1 MFLKEFFFSNSTYL
15 HSETT
20 VEVFIAIYKK
30 NIQHLKLNLLA
41 QRLKK
46 KGMEREIKS
55 LQENKQRSEDEHT
68 SQEETKVIP
77 VIEEVLKVD
86 KKLVETGRIHV
97 RKEIDEEE
105 KQIEIPL
112 MNESYE
118 VEKVKVKNQIFD
130 QVPSIRHE
138 GDVIVI
144 PVIKEVAEIKIRYE
158 VTEEIHLK
166 KNKTITP
173 HKEQVTLK
181 KEKVIIQRETPKK

>member
-1 MFLKEFFFSNSTYL
+1 
-15 HSETT
+15 
-20 VEVFIAIYKK
+20 
-30 NIQHLKLNLLA
+30 
-41 QRLKK
+41 
-46 KGMEREIKS
+46 MEREIKS
-55 LQENKQRSEDEHT
+55 SEENKQRGEDEHR

-86 KKLVETGRIHV
+86 KKLVETGRIHL

-118 VEKVKVKNQIFD
+118 IERVKVKGQIFD

-173 HKEQVTLK
+173 HTEQVTLK

>member
-1 MFLKEFFFSNSTYL
+1 
-15 HSETT
+15 
-20 VEVFIAIYKK
+20 
-30 NIQHLKLNLLA
+30 
-41 QRLKK
+41 
-46 KGMEREIKS
+46 MEREIKS
-55 LQENKQRSEDEHT
+55 SEENKQRGEDGHR

-118 VEKVKVKNQIFD
+118 VERVKVKDQIFD

-173 HKEQVTLK
+173 HTEQVTLK

>member
-1 MFLKEFFFSNSTYL
+1 
-15 HSETT
+15 
-20 VEVFIAIYKK
+20 
-30 NIQHLKLNLLA
+30 
-41 QRLKK
+41 
-46 KGMEREIKS
+46 MEREIKS
-55 LQENKQRSEDEHT
+55 SEENKQRGEDEHR

-86 KKLVETGRIHV
+86 KKLVETGRIHL

-118 VEKVKVKNQIFD
+118 VERVKVKDQIFD

-173 HKEQVTLK
+173 HTEQVTLK

>member
-1 MFLKEFFFSNSTYL
+1 
-15 HSETT
+15 
-20 VEVFIAIYKK
+20 
-30 NIQHLKLNLLA
+30 
-41 QRLKK
+41 
-46 KGMEREIKS
+46 MEREIKPS
-55 LQENKQRSEDEHT
+55 DKHERKQEEGRFLK
-68 SQEETKVIP
+68 EETKVIP
-77 VIEEVLKVD
+77 VIEEFLKVD

-97 RKEIDEEE
+97 RKEIDNEE

-112 MNESYE
+112 LNESYE

-166 KNKTITP
+166 KNKTITT
-173 HKEQVTLK
+173 HTEQVTLK
-181 KEKVIIQRETPKK
+181 KEKVIVERETPKK

>member
-1 MFLKEFFFSNSTYL
+1 
-15 HSETT
+15 
-20 VEVFIAIYKK
+20 
-30 NIQHLKLNLLA
+30 
-41 QRLKK
+41 
-46 KGMEREIKS
+46 MEREIDS
-55 LQENKQRSEDEHT
+55 SDENQKPKQDEHMLN
-68 SQEETKVIP
+68 EETKVIP

-97 RKEIDEEE
+97 RKEINKEE

-112 MNESYE
+112 INESYE

-130 QVPSIRHE
+130 QVPSVRHE

-158 VTEEIHLK
+158 VTEEIHVK

-173 HKEQVTLK
+173 HTEQVTLK
-181 KEKVIIQRETPKK
+181 KEKVIIERETPKK

>member
-1 MFLKEFFFSNSTYL
+1 
-15 HSETT
+15 
-20 VEVFIAIYKK
+20 
-30 NIQHLKLNLLA
+30 
-41 QRLKK
+41 
-46 KGMEREIKS
+46 MEREIKS
-55 LQENKQRSEDEHT
+55 SEENKQRGEDEHR

-118 VEKVKVKNQIFD
+118 VERVKVKDQIFD

-158 VTEEIHLK
+158 VAEEIHLK

-173 HKEQVTLK
+173 HTEQVTLK

>member
-1 MFLKEFFFSNSTYL
+1 
-15 HSETT
+15 
-20 VEVFIAIYKK
+20 
-30 NIQHLKLNLLA
+30 
-41 QRLKK
+41 
-46 KGMEREIKS
+46 MEREIDS
-55 LQENKQRSEDEHT
+55 SEENKQPQKDEHILN
-68 SQEETKVIP
+68 EETKVIP
-77 VIEEVLKVD
+77 VIEEFLTLD

-97 RKEIDEEE
+97 RKEIDNEE

-112 MNESYE
+112 LNESYE

-166 KNKTITP
+166 KKGYGKRNRFFRRK
-173 HKEQVTLK
+173 
-181 KEKVIIQRETPKK
+181 

>member
-1 MFLKEFFFSNSTYL
+1 
-15 HSETT
+15 
-20 VEVFIAIYKK
+20 
-30 NIQHLKLNLLA
+30 
-41 QRLKK
+41 
-46 KGMEREIKS
+46 MEREIKS
-55 LQENKQRSEDEHT
+55 SEENKQRGEDEHR

-130 QVPSIRHE
+130 EVPSIRHE

-173 HKEQVTLK
+173 HTEQVTLK

>member
-1 MFLKEFFFSNSTYL
+1 
-15 HSETT
+15 
-20 VEVFIAIYKK
+20 
-30 NIQHLKLNLLA
+30 
-41 QRLKK
+41 
-46 KGMEREIKS
+46 MEREIDS
-55 LQENKQRSEDEHT
+55 SDENQKPQKDEPMLN
-68 SQEETKVIP
+68 EEIKVIP

-97 RKEIDEEE
+97 RKEINKEE

-112 MNESYE
+112 LNESYE

-166 KNKTITP
+166 KNKTITT
-173 HKEQVTLK
+173 HTEQVTLK
-181 KEKVIIQRETPKK
+181 KEKVIVERETPKK

>member
-1 MFLKEFFFSNSTYL
+1 
-15 HSETT
+15 
-20 VEVFIAIYKK
+20 
-30 NIQHLKLNLLA
+30 
-41 QRLKK
+41 
-46 KGMEREIKS
+46 MEREIKS
-55 LQENKQRSEDEHT
+55 SEENKQRGEDEHR

-118 VEKVKVKNQIFD
+118 VERVKVKDQIFD

-173 HKEQVTLK
+173 HTEQVTLK